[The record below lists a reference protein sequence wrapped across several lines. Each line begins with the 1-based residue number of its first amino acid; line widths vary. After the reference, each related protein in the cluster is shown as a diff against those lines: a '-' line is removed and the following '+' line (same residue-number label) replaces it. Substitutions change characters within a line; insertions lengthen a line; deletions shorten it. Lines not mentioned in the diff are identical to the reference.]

1 MTIKKGNGD
10 GHVERTAGDN
20 KQKGNGDG
28 HVERTAGDN
37 KQKGNGDGHVERRL
51 VTINKKVMVMGM

>member
-1 MTIKKGNGD
+1 M
-10 GHVERTAGDN
+10 TAGDN